1 MPRCLGF
8 EAGDGTKCLHKVLR
22 VWGLGGGL
30 GLRVKPLNMLKKEFV
45 AQRMQ

>member
-1 MPRCLGF
+1 MLQCCG
-8 EAGDGTKCLHKVLR
+8 EAGVFDAKVFR

-30 GLRVKPLNMLKKEFV
+30 GLRAKPLNMLKKEFV